1 MPQREL
7 TDRFCAHAK
16 ARSGDVQTD
25 YFDEQTPGLAL
36 RVSRTG
42 LKSWT
47 YLYTAIGGKRKRMT
61 FGTYPATSLASVRS
75 KADTIR
81 SAIEAGNEPK
91 AAKDT
96 FKSICEEYL
105 KRDGKRLRTKAERE
119 HLLNRLVFPAF
130 GLRKI
135 EDIRRSEIVRLLDR
149 IEDNNGPVM
158 ADRTLALI
166 RKIMNWHA
174 SRSDDFR
181 SPIVMGMA
189 RTKPKERQRERI
201 LTDDELRAVWSQA
214 TGPFGAMVRFILLT
228 SARRSEAS
236 EMTWAEIADSDWT
249 LPAARNKTKVDLV
262 RPLSKAALAVLP
274 ERLGDFVFTTDGVTS
289 ISGYSKFKRALD
301 KTCGVTDWTL
311 HDCRR
316 TARSLMSRVGVA
328 SDIAERCLGHV
339 ISGVRGVYDRHEYYD
354 EKARAFEA
362 LAAQVERIVNPP
374 GANVVPL
381 GRQR

>member
-1 MPQREL
+1 MPQRKL
-7 TDRFCAHAK
+7 TDRFCDHAK
-16 ARSGDVQTD
+16 AREDDVQTD

-36 RVSRTG
+36 RVSRSG

-47 YLYTAIGGKRKRMT
+47 YLYTAIGGKRKRLT

-81 SAIEAGNEPK
+81 SEIEAGNEPK
-91 AAKDT
+91 PAKDT
-96 FKSICEEYL
+96 FQSICEEYL

-119 HLLNRLVFPAF
+119 HLLNRLVYPAF
-130 GLRKI
+130 GLRLIGEIK
-135 EDIRRSEIVRLLDR
+135 RSEIVRLLDR

-189 RTKPKERQRERI
+189 RTKPKERERERI
-201 LTDDELRAVWSQA
+201 LTDDELRAVWHKAQ
-214 TGPFGAMVRFILLT
+214 GPFGSMVRFILLT
-228 SARRSEAS
+228 AARRSEAS
-236 EMTWAEIADSDWT
+236 ELTWAEIDGADWT
-249 LPAARNKTKVDLV
+249 LPAARNKTKADLV
-262 RPLSKAALAVLP
+262 RPLSQMALATLP

-301 KTCGVTDWTL
+301 KTCGITDWTL
-311 HDCRR
+311 HDLRR

-339 ISGVRGVYDRHEYYD
+339 IGGVRGVYDRHEYYD

-362 LAAQVERIVNPP
+362 LASQIERIVNPQE
-374 GANVVPL
+374 NVVPI